1 MVPVPTGDLVAAHQ
15 ATGIPNVT
23 IYTAEF
29 PASPAVR
36 ATLPVVQRLLAVSA
50 IRRGIERLVDR
61 RSDRPAA
68 RRKDPARPSYLW
80 AKATDRNGKAVEAW
94 LEMGEGYQFT
104 AVSSVLAVERIL
116 ATQLAGALTPAQ
128 AFGADF
134 LLEIPGTR
142 RYDTFGMSS
151 RVV

>member
-1 MVPVPTGDLVAAHQ
+1 
-15 ATGIPNVT
+15 
-23 IYTAEF
+23 
-29 PASPAVR
+29 
-36 ATLPVVQRLLAVSA
+36 
-50 IRRGIERLVDR
+50 
-61 RSDRPAA
+61 
-68 RRKDPARPSYLW
+68 
-80 AKATDRNGKAVEAW
+80 
-94 LEMGEGYQFT
+94 MGEGYQFT

-151 RVV
+151 RVG